1 MAKSA
6 KKVMRSAPRKSK
18 SVKLIE
24 EGHIGRETTDWS
36 SVPAEKYE
44 ARTMETMRHYGYFYD
59 KKSYLAWT
67 IAWIKDNRPS
77 DLKDY
82 KAADDW
88 RTSSTLASLCKME
101 RDGCV
106 LSKSAKSFLETNLDN
121 VIAYGKTVK
130 AVIDPEASPP
140 VKRKSPSELLGE
152 KTNEF
157 IGEIEGFVDEFTQ
170 GTLDKDWSIYNE
182 MIKLNSAAQTAH
194 DTIKYYKGCQEEL
207 RELIEDKTEDLVEGY
222 DNFTPKQQKEFYK
235 FVSNIITD
243 CEKFL
248 VSKKATRKPRTKKAT
263 PAHKQVAKVLYLPSS
278 SEFKIASVSPEKMVG
293 AESMYLFN
301 TKTRVMK
308 YLVSDRRDGF
318 LVKGS
323 TVSGFCAERSF
334 KKMLRK
340 PEEYIALL
348 GKGSKAKSLKELKA
362 LKTKENTTDGRINRD
377 TIILKVLQ

>member
-1 MAKSA
+1 M
-6 KKVMRSAPRKSK
+6 
-18 SVKLIE
+18 
-24 EGHIGRETTDWS
+24 
-36 SVPAEKYE
+36 
-44 ARTMETMRHYGYFYD
+44 
-59 KKSYLAWT
+59 
-67 IAWIKDNRPS
+67 
-77 DLKDY
+77 
-82 KAADDW
+82 
-88 RTSSTLASLCKME
+88 
-101 RDGCV
+101 
-106 LSKSAKSFLETNLDN
+106 
-121 VIAYGKTVK
+121 
-130 AVIDPEASPP
+130 
-140 VKRKSPSELLGE
+140 
-152 KTNEF
+152 
-157 IGEIEGFVDEFTQ
+157 
-170 GTLDKDWSIYNE
+170 
-182 MIKLNSAAQTAH
+182 
-194 DTIKYYKGCQEEL
+194 

-222 DNFTPKQQKEFYK
+222 DNFTPKEQKAFYK

-263 PAHKQVAKVLYLPSS
+263 PAHKQVSKVLYLPSS
-278 SEFKIASVSPEKMVG
+278 PDFKIASVSPEKMVG
-293 AESMYLFN
+293 ADSMYLFN